1 MKKTLII
8 ILKVVLPIL
17 LGAYISWYFWTSFD
31 EDQKDQ
37 FLLVFE
43 QANYFWV
50 FLALLIGFM
59 SHMSRAMRWKYA
71 LKPLGYKPSTFSSYN
86 AIMIGYIANILVPR
100 MGEASRAGVLKAT
113 DDVPFDKGFGS
124 IVAERVIDVVC
135 LALVSGFAL
144 LFNLDKISE
153 LLSLKEVI
161 NEAKRGEESA
171 EGSSLMIYIL
181 IGLAVLGIIGFLVVW
196 FKMPALKEKIVK
208 FVKGLKEGLVS
219 IFKMK
224 DRVPYLLHTLN
235 IWICYVA
242 MFWVVFYA
250 VDFTADLP
258 VKAIMAGFVAG
269 TIGFIIVQGGIGT
282 YPLMVGAVITFYR
295 NPEYLATDGIQPED
309 TGFGM
314 LVWASQTVLIVALG
328 LISLF
333 LVQRKKKK
341 LKSAAGE
348 QKNELPTEAALAND

>member
-1 MKKTLII
+1 MKKTLIT
-8 ILKVVLPIL
+8 ILKIVLPVIL
-17 LGAYISWYFWTSFD
+17 GIYISWYFWTSFD
-31 EDQKDQ
+31 EDQKEEFVD
-37 FLLVFE
+37 VFSR
-43 QANYFWV
+43 ANYFWV
-50 FLALLIGFM
+50 FLALLIGFI
-59 SHMSRAMRWKYA
+59 SHLSRAMRWKYA
-71 LKPLGYKPSTFSSYN
+71 LKPLGYAPSTFNSYN

-135 LALVSGFAL
+135 LAIVSGGAL
-144 LFNLDKISE
+144 LFNLDK
-153 LLSLKEVI
+153 V
-161 NEAKRGEESA
+161 ND
-171 EGSSLMIYIL
+171 L
-181 IGLAVLGIIGFLVVW
+181 IGLKAVIDQNNTSQNEPGTPWLMYALLGIAVAGIIGLIIIW
-196 FKMPALKEKIVK
+196 FKVPALKEKIIG
-208 FVKGLKEGLVS
+208 FLKGLKEGLIS

-250 VDFTADLP
+250 VDFTAVLP

-282 YPLMVGAVITFYR
+282 YPLMVGAVITFFR
-295 NPEYLATDGIQPED
+295 APEVIAAGKIQGED
-309 TGFGM
+309 VGFGA
-314 LVWASQTVLIVALG
+314 LVWASQTVLIVVLG
-328 LISLF
+328 LISLI

-341 LKSAAGE
+341 LK
-348 QKNELPTEAALAND
+348 AAL

>member
-1 MKKTLII
+1 MKKKLILL
-8 ILKVVLPIL
+8 LKIVLPII
-17 LGAYISWYFWTSFD
+17 LGVYIFWYFWTSFD
-31 EDQKDQ
+31 DQQKDD
-37 FLLVFE
+37 FIDVFSR
-43 QANYFWV
+43 ANYFWV
-50 FLALLIGFM
+50 FVALLIGFM

-71 LKPLGYKPSTFSSYN
+71 LKPMGYEPSTYNSFN
-86 AIMIGYIANILVPR
+86 AIMIGYIANIIVPR

-135 LALVSGFAL
+135 LAIVSGSAL
-144 LFNLDKISE
+144 LFNLDKIDD
-153 LLSLKEVI
+153 
-161 NEAKRGEESA
+161 
-171 EGSSLMIYIL
+171 L
-181 IGLAVLGIIGFLVVW
+181 IGLKDVINANNTSTEAAGTPWLLYILAGLALLGMIAGAVIW
-196 FKMPALKEKIVK
+196 FKVPSIKEKVIA
-208 FVKGLKEGLVS
+208 FAKGMKEGLVS

-250 VDFTADLP
+250 LDFTAELP

-282 YPLMVGAVITFYR
+282 YPLMVGAVITFFR
-295 NPEYLATDGIQPED
+295 DPEYLAQHGIQGED
-309 TGFGM
+309 SGFGA
-314 LVWASQTVLIVALG
+314 LVWASQTVLIVILG
-328 LISLF
+328 LISLA

-341 LKSAAGE
+341 LKAA
-348 QKNELPTEAALAND
+348 KL

>member
-1 MKKTLII
+1 MKKTLIT
-8 ILKVVLPIL
+8 ILKIVLPVIL
-17 LGAYISWYFWTSFD
+17 GIYISWYFWTSFD
-31 EDQKDQ
+31 EDQKEEFVD
-37 FLLVFE
+37 VFSR
-43 QANYFWV
+43 ANYFWV
-50 FLALLIGFM
+50 FLALLIGFI
-59 SHMSRAMRWKYA
+59 SHLSRAMRWKYA
-71 LKPLGYKPSTFSSYN
+71 LKPLGYEPSTFNSYN

-135 LALVSGFAL
+135 LAIVSGGAL
-144 LFNLDKISE
+144 LFNLDK
-153 LLSLKEVI
+153 V
-161 NEAKRGEESA
+161 ND
-171 EGSSLMIYIL
+171 L
-181 IGLAVLGIIGFLVVW
+181 IGLKAVIDQNNTSQNEPGTPWLMYTLLGIAVAGIIGLIIIW
-196 FKMPALKEKIVK
+196 FKVPALKEKIIG
-208 FVKGLKEGLVS
+208 FLKGLKEGLIS

-250 VDFTADLP
+250 VDFTAVLP

-282 YPLMVGAVITFYR
+282 YPLMVGAVITFFR
-295 NPEYLATDGIQPED
+295 APEVIAAGKIQGED
-309 TGFGM
+309 VGFGA
-314 LVWASQTVLIVALG
+314 LVWASQTVLIVVLG
-328 LISLF
+328 LISLI

-341 LKSAAGE
+341 LK
-348 QKNELPTEAALAND
+348 AAL

>member
-1 MKKTLII
+1 MKKILITTLKI
-8 ILKVVLPIL
+8 VLPIV
-17 LGAYISWYFWTSFD
+17 LGVYISWYFWTSFD
-31 EDQKDQ
+31 EEQKDQ

-59 SHMSRAMRWKYA
+59 SHLSRAMRWKYA
-71 LKPLGYKPSTFSSYN
+71 LKPLGYEPTTFSSYN

-124 IVAERVIDVVC
+124 IVAERVIDVIC
-135 LALVSGFAL
+135 LALVSGGAL
-144 LFNLDKISE
+144 LFNLDKVSE

-161 NEAKRGEESA
+161 NEAKKGEEVSGD
-171 EGSSLMIYIL
+171 GSSWIIYIL
-181 IGLAVLGIIGFLVVW
+181 VGLFILGVVGFLIIWFRVPALKDKIIGFL
-196 FKMPALKEKIVK
+196 
-208 FVKGLKEGLVS
+208 KGLKEGLIS

-250 VDFTADLP
+250 VDFTSELP

-295 NPEYLATDGIQPED
+295 NPEFLATDGIQPED

-314 LVWASQTVLIVALG
+314 LVWASQTVLIVLLG
-328 LISLF
+328 LISLI

-341 LKSAAGE
+341 LKAA
-348 QKNELPTEAALAND
+348 AAV